1 MNSKERALAALGGQ
15 EPDRV
20 PMYVT
25 VVSEVADGLSQ
36 VTGLP
41 VHNCDAYLTNRISH
55 AQILT
60 SLGNDI
66 VGIGSTAPACCPTSH
81 PLRWFS
87 C

>member
-1 MNSKERALAALGGQ
+1 MNSKERSLAALRGR

-41 VHNCDAYLTNRISH
+41 PHNCDAYLTNRISH
-55 AQILT
+55 ARDF
-60 SLGNDI
+60 DI
-66 VGIGSTAPACCPTSH
+66 AGQ
-81 PLRWFS
+81 
-87 C
+87 